1 MRKKIALT
9 VGLLVLL
16 VGTLSAHDMFLK
28 LSSYVLAPNSEASV
42 ALINGTFDQSE
53 NVITRDRMTDVSIVD
68 GDGTVRHPDTSQWRD
83 EGNRA
88 LLDFETGGAGTY
100 VLGVS
105 TAPQTIE
112 LSAEDFN
119 GYLEHDGVRD
129 VLAARQE
136 QGIMDHPARERYS
149 KHVKAIAQVGDARTR
164 SFSHRL
170 GYPIEIVPQQNP
182 YTLRPGD
189 TLDVRVLRDGK
200 PVADQIVYASYEG
213 HHAHDASG
221 GHSEAVDTRTD
232 ANGIAQIPLSEPG
245 RWYVRLIHMVPVDES
260 GLDYESNWTTLT
272 FELQSP

>member
-9 VGLLVLL
+9 VGLFLLL

-28 LSSYVLAPNSEASV
+28 LPSYFLTPNSEATV
-42 ALINGTFDQSE
+42 ALINGTFEQSE

-68 GDGTVRHPDTSQWRD
+68 GSGAVRHPDTSQWRD
-83 EGNRA
+83 EGNEA
-88 LLDFETGGAGTY
+88 LLDFETGAAGTY

-105 TAPQTIE
+105 TAPRTIK

-129 VLAARQE
+129 VLANRE
-136 QGIMDHPARERYS
+136 DQGILDQPARERYS
-149 KHVKAIAQVGDARTR
+149 KHVKAIAQVGPDRTDH
-164 SFSHRL
+164 FSHRL

-189 TLDVRVLRDGK
+189 TLDVLVLRDGT
-200 PVADQIVYASYEG
+200 PVADQIVYASFAG

-232 ANGIAQIPLSEPG
+232 ANGVAQIPLSQAG
-245 RWYVRLIHMVPVDES
+245 RWYVRLIHMVPVEEAD
-260 GLDYESNWTTLT
+260 LDYESNWATLT
-272 FELQSP
+272 FQVQSE